1 MSIFIMKGNEEMKAI
16 YKSIEGERLVL
27 ERYRAFLK
35 YWPVPNQQV
44 RVPTSQGETFVIIS
58 GPEDAPALILLHGG
72 MMNSAMWMG
81 EVTAF
86 ARFFRVYCIDM
97 TGEPGLSAPARPA
110 LASDAYARWL
120 DDVLDHLAIGHASML
135 GISLGGWL
143 ALDYA
148 IRRPQR
154 VERVAVLCP
163 GGIGRQKVGIVFAT
177 LLSRMFGERGKRRL
191 IERILGR
198 PPADPSPPLKAFID
212 FVDLIRKHFRPRMVR
227 LPVFP
232 DNALRSLN
240 VPLLAIV
247 GARDVLL
254 DSAQTKRRLEA
265 LVNGAQVVYLPE
277 AGHMI
282 AGQTA
287 TVLAFM
293 TSGRN

>member
-1 MSIFIMKGNEEMKAI
+1 MKAI
-16 YKSIEGERLVL
+16 YKSIEGEGLVR
-27 ERYRAFLK
+27 ERYQAFLK
-35 YWPVPNQQV
+35 RWPVPNQQV
-44 RVPTSQGETFVIIS
+44 RVPTSQGETFVVIS
-58 GPEDAPALILLHGG
+58 GPENAPALLLLHGG
-72 MMNSAMWMG
+72 VANSAMWMG
-81 EVTAF
+81 EITAF

-97 TGEPGLSAPARPA
+97 IGEPGLSAPARPA
-110 LASDAYARWL
+110 LASDAYAVWL
-120 DDVLDHLAIGHASML
+120 DDVLDHFAVARTSIL

-148 IRRPQR
+148 IRRPEK

-177 LLSRMFGERGKRRL
+177 LLSRMFGEWGKRRL
-191 IERILGR
+191 MERILGR
-198 PPADPSPPLKAFID
+198 APADPPPPLKAFID
-212 FVDLIRKHFRPRMVR
+212 FFELIRKHFRPRMVR

-265 LVNGAQVVYLPE
+265 LVSGAQVVYLPE

-282 AGQTA
+282 ARQTER
-287 TVLAFM
+287 VLEFM
-293 TSGRN
+293 TSGRD